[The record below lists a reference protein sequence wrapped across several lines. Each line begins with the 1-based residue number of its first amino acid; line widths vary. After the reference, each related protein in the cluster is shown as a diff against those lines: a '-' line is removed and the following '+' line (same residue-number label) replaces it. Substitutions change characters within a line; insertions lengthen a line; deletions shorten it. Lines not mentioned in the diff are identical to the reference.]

1 MPNDDKE
8 KEEIKKMLAE
18 RFAALPL
25 PVQKAITSA
34 DVEREMRTL
43 AERHKLHVDQW
54 EALENCVLTTLLGI
68 KPVSELEKNIKNEV
82 GVDADLAAKMT
93 TDISLIVF
101 EPIREELEREL
112 EHPDA
117 KAAETSGV
125 EAARTQILGSEKV
138 PVPVA
143 VPTVLPATPP
153 PALRTGTIER
163 APISAAYKAG
173 EASTA
178 RKSVEDD
185 PYREPPA

>member
-1 MPNDDKE
+1 MA
-8 KEEIKKMLAE
+8 AE
-18 RFAALPL
+18 
-25 PVQKAITSA
+25 
-34 DVEREMRTL
+34 
-43 AERHKLHVDQW
+43 
-54 EALENCVLTTLLGI
+54 
-68 KPVSELEKNIKNEV
+68 
-82 GVDADLAAKMT
+82 LAA
-93 TDISLIVF
+93 DISKIVF

-125 EAARTQILGSEKV
+125 EAARTQILSSGDL
-138 PVPVA
+138 PAPA
-143 VPTVLPATPP
+143 ALPTVLPATPP
-153 PALRTGTIER
+153 AAPRTGTIER